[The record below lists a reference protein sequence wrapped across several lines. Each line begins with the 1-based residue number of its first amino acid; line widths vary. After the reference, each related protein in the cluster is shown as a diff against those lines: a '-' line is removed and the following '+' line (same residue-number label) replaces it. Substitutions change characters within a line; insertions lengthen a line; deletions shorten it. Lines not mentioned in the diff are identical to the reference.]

1 MSKKKY
7 NVKTECP
14 YCKNP
19 IIISYEKFKPFK
31 NSGITDVRLEIS
43 VGCQH
48 IGTGPI
54 DGYVDFGLELRQMKE
69 NRRIDYQDLE
79 DKEHQKRLKEI
90 LGDYD
95 PDDEYNPSRF

>member
-1 MSKKKY
+1 MSKKY
-7 NVKTECP
+7 NVQTVCP

-31 NSGITDVRLEIS
+31 NSGITDVRLSIE

-48 IGTGPI
+48 ISTGPI
-54 DGYVDFGLELRQMKE
+54 DGYIDFGLELRQMKE
-69 NRRIDYQDLE
+69 NRRIDYQNLE
-79 DKEHQKRLKEI
+79 DREHQKKLKEI

-95 PDDEYNPSRF
+95 EDEQYNPSRF